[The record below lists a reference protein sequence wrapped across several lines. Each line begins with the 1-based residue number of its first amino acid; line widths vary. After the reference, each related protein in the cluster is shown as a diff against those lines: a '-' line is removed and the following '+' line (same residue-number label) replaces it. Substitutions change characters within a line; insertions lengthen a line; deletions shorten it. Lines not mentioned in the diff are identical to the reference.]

1 VFHVK
6 HGEKMYKYDKKYDI
20 IVIGAGHAGCEAA
33 LAAARMGARTLLLT
47 IYIETVAQMS
57 CNPAIGGLA
66 KGNLVKDL
74 DALGGEMGKNIDET
88 GIQFRLLNRKKGP
101 AVRSS
106 RAQADKK
113 LYRDRML
120 SVLMS
125 EKSLHVKQGV
135 VTEIVVE
142 GGKVLGVEV
151 DYGTVF
157 VGEKVIVT
165 TGTFLNGLIHIGD
178 RRYSAGRMNE
188 FASLQL
194 PKSFARLGFELT
206 RLKTGT
212 PARLYADSID
222 FSNLTPQYGDDEIS
236 PFSFETETIK
246 LPQLP
251 CYITYTNEETHK
263 VIRDN
268 MHRSPLYSGAITG
281 IGPRYCPSIEDKVK
295 KFPDKDRHQIFLE
308 PEGIDSKEYYANG
321 FSSSLPIDVQY
332 KMYRTLEGLENVE
345 FVRPAYAIEYD
356 FVQPT
361 FLYPTLETKLV
372 KGLYFAGQINGTTGY
387 EEAAAQGFVAAVNAV
402 LSLDQKD
409 PFILKRDESYIGVMV
424 DDLVTKGVD
433 EPYRVFHSRSE
444 YRLLLR
450 EDNAEYR
457 LIEYGKKFGL
467 ISSKRYE
474 RFLNEKE
481 QLTEL
486 MTLLETTKIDLTPEN
501 REYFSRQQ
509 VNISEGTYCHE
520 ILKRPEVSIY
530 MLDKFLNLARF
541 SKRVVEQA
549 EIQIKYRGYIQK
561 QVKEAE
567 KYLSIEKVIIP
578 ENIDLT
584 KIPGLRREY
593 IEKLLK
599 IRPKTL
605 GQAARIPGLTPS
617 AISLLHVY
625 IEKERRIDK

>member
-1 VFHVK
+1 
-6 HGEKMYKYDKKYDI
+6 MYKYNRKYDV

-33 LAAARMGARTLLLT
+33 LASARMGAKTLLLT

-120 SVLMS
+120 NVLMS

-142 GGKVLGVEV
+142 DGKVLGVEV
-151 DYGTVF
+151 DYGTLF
-157 VGEKVIVT
+157 LGEKVIVT

-194 PKSFARLGFELT
+194 PKSLAKLGFELC

-222 FSNLTPQYGDDEIS
+222 FSNLTPQYGDDEIT

-263 VIRDN
+263 VIREN
-268 MHRSPLYSGAITG
+268 MHRSPLYAGVITG

-402 LSLDQKD
+402 LSLDKKD

-457 LIEYGKKFGL
+457 LIEYGRKFGL
-467 ISSKRYE
+467 ISAKRYE
-474 RFLNEKE
+474 RFLNENK
-481 QLTEL
+481 QLSEL

-501 REYFSRQQ
+501 REYFSRHQ
-509 VNISEGTYCHE
+509 VNISEGTYCHD
-520 ILKRPEVSIY
+520 ILKRPEVSIQ

-549 EIQIKYRGYIQK
+549 EIQIKYKGYIQK
-561 QVKEAE
+561 QVKEAD

-578 ENIDLT
+578 DNIDLT

-593 IEKLLK
+593 IEKLSK
-599 IRPKTL
+599 IKPKTL

-625 IEKERRIDK
+625 IEKERKIDK

>member
-1 VFHVK
+1 
-6 HGEKMYKYDKKYDI
+6 MYRYNKKYDV

-33 LAAARMGARTLLLT
+33 LASARMGAKTLLLT

-120 SVLMS
+120 NVLMS

-151 DYGTVF
+151 DYGTLF
-157 VGEKVIVT
+157 LGEKVIVT

-194 PKSFARLGFELT
+194 PKSLAKLGFELC

-212 PARLYADSID
+212 PARLFADSID
-222 FSNLTPQYGDDEIS
+222 FSNLTPQYGDDEIT

-263 VIRDN
+263 VIREN
-268 MHRSPLYSGAITG
+268 MHRSPLYSGVITG

-402 LSLDQKD
+402 LSLDKKD

-457 LIEYGKKFGL
+457 LIEYGRKFGL
-467 ISSKRYE
+467 ISAKRYE
-474 RFLNEKE
+474 RFLNEKK
-481 QLTEL
+481 QLSEL

-501 REYFSRQQ
+501 REYFSRHQ
-509 VNISEGTYCHE
+509 VNISEGTYCHD
-520 ILKRPEVSIY
+520 ILKRPEVSIQ
-530 MLDKFLNLARF
+530 MLDKFLNLTRF

-549 EIQIKYRGYIQK
+549 EIQIKYKGYIQK
-561 QVKEAE
+561 QVKEAD

-593 IEKLLK
+593 IEKLSK
-599 IRPKTL
+599 IKPKTL

-625 IEKERRIDK
+625 IEKERKIDK

>member
-1 VFHVK
+1 
-6 HGEKMYKYDKKYDI
+6 MYKYNKKYDV

-33 LAAARMGARTLLLT
+33 LASARMGAKTLLLT

-120 SVLMS
+120 NVLMS

-151 DYGTVF
+151 DYGTLF
-157 VGEKVIVT
+157 LGEKVIVT

-194 PKSFARLGFELT
+194 PKSLAKLGFELC

-222 FSNLTPQYGDDEIS
+222 FSNLTPQYGDDEIT

-263 VIRDN
+263 VIREN
-268 MHRSPLYSGAITG
+268 MHRSPLYSGVITG

-361 FLYPTLETKLV
+361 FLYSTLETKLV
-372 KGLYFAGQINGTTGY
+372 RGLYFAGQINGTTGY

-402 LSLDQKD
+402 LSLDKND

-457 LIEYGKKFGL
+457 LIEYGRRFGL
-467 ISSKRYE
+467 ISAKRYE
-474 RFLNEKE
+474 RFLNENK
-481 QLTEL
+481 QLSEL
-486 MTLLETTKIDLTPEN
+486 MALLETTKIDLTPEN
-501 REYFSRQQ
+501 REYFSRHQ
-509 VNISEGTYCHE
+509 VNISEGTYCHD
-520 ILKRPEVSIY
+520 ILKRPEVSIQ

-549 EIQIKYRGYIQK
+549 EIQIKYKGYIQK

-578 ENIDLT
+578 DNIDLT

-593 IEKLLK
+593 IEKLSK
-599 IRPKTL
+599 IKPKTL

-625 IEKERRIDK
+625 IEKERKIDK

>member
-1 VFHVK
+1 VK
-6 HGEKMYKYDKKYDI
+6 HGEKMYKYNRKYDV

-33 LAAARMGARTLLLT
+33 LASARMGAKTLLLT

-151 DYGTVF
+151 DYGTLF

-194 PKSFARLGFELT
+194 PKSLAKLGFELC

-222 FSNLTPQYGDDEIS
+222 FSNLIPQYGDEEIT

-251 CYITYTNEETHK
+251 CYITYTNEETHN
-263 VIRDN
+263 VIREN
-268 MHRSPLYSGAITG
+268 MHRSPLYSGVITG

-402 LSLDQKD
+402 LSLDKND

-457 LIEYGKKFGL
+457 LIEYGRRFGL
-467 ISSKRYE
+467 ISGKRYE
-474 RFLNEKE
+474 RFLNEKR
-481 QLTEL
+481 QLSEL

-501 REYFSRQQ
+501 REYFSRHQ

-520 ILKRPEVSIY
+520 ILKRPEVSIH

-549 EIQIKYRGYIQK
+549 EIQIKYKGYIQK

-578 ENIDLT
+578 DNIDLT

-593 IEKLLK
+593 IEKLSK
-599 IRPKTL
+599 IKPKTL

-625 IEKERRIDK
+625 IEKERKIDK